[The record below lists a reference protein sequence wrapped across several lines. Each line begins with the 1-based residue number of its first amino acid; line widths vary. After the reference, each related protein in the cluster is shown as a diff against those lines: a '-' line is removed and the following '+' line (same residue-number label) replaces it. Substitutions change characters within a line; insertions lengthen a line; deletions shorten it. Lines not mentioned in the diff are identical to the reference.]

1 MNHENLL
8 LVCLFCLYAQRIASS
23 QADFAVRAPAA
34 AAAGADAG
42 RVRSQWLADNVAAA
56 ARSW

>member
-34 AAAGADAG
+34 AGADAG